1 MKFVFWGTPRFAEI
15 VLKELL
21 QAGFKPETVVCN
33 PDRLVGR
40 KKILTPPPVK
50 ILAEEKGIKVFQP
63 EILDENFI
71 EELKKINPDFFAVAA
86 YAKIIPKE
94 ILEIPRLGSIGI
106 HPSLLPDLR
115 GATPI
120 QTAIIKGYKESG
132 VSLYL
137 MDEKMDHGP
146 ILGQKGV
153 ILETKGQKMGYLEAE
168 KALGE
173 EGGKLIAKILPDFI
187 NGKIEPK
194 EQNHE
199 KATFTKKIKTED
211 GLVEIEDLKEALNGN
226 PEKAKEIE
234 KKILAFN
241 PEPGVYVLNPKRIKL
256 LEAEIKEEILVLKK
270 IQIEGKKPVEKFS
283 IDIFK

>member
-21 QAGFKPETVVCN
+21 QAGFKPEAVICN

-50 ILAEEKGIKVFQP
+50 ILAEKNDIKIFQP
-63 EILDENFI
+63 EILDENFT
-71 EELKKINPDFFAVAA
+71 EELKKIKPDFYVVAA
-86 YAKIIPKE
+86 YAKIISKE
-94 ILEIPRLGSIGI
+94 ILEIPTFGAVGV

-120 QTAIIKGYKESG
+120 QTAILKGYKESG
-132 VSLYL
+132 VTLYL

-153 ILETKGQKMGYLEAE
+153 ILEAKGQKMGYLEAE
-168 KALGE
+168 KSLGE
-173 EGGKLIAKILPDFI
+173 EGGKLIAEILPNFI
-187 NGKIEPK
+187 NSKIEPK
-194 EQNHE
+194 EQKHE
-199 KATFTKKIKTED
+199 KATFTKKIKTEN
-211 GLVEIEDLKEALNGN
+211 GFVEINDLKEALNGN
-226 PEKAKEIE
+226 LEKAKEIE
-234 KKILAFN
+234 KKILALN

-256 LEAEIKEEILVLKK
+256 LQAEIKEGKLILKK
-270 IQIEGKKPVEKFS
+270 IQSEGKKPVEKFDV
-283 IDIFK
+283 DIF